1 MGVGEVPILLDDL
14 IIAMV
19 IGLSLTRL
27 FTQGAVRGSLP
38 IPYTTVSTLFLCLI
52 AYKTIAFLSLSMFLP
67 WTRSVTYEKG
77 VVFTEGVFVLVKLV
91 FLFLSYSFVL
101 LSLRERR
108 DSQKALRVMIL
119 CMALVV
125 FYGLVQFFI
134 LNHTVVTSTFRNI
147 YKMGFSVPGVWDF
160 ADPWFG
166 DATIGHEHLGA
177 FLNITFSLIA
187 GLLFCGY
194 PAKKYQRYSLG
205 LLWACCMFCLVYAS
219 SRGAWV
225 GTVCSLAML
234 FLWFLQ
240 QGRIAQLFSYCVY
253 ATLGLAVLVYA
264 LDLDPIELIGK
275 RIEGL
280 VTVTSGEITDLSA
293 IDRFEVLHLLW
304 NRYLERPLVGWGA
317 GGAGRIAEGQY
328 IRELVEGGII
338 GGILFMA
345 MLFYCVGIALK
356 HYRRSSDSLIKGSNL
371 GLICGLAGIAGQSL
385 FTELFIVTK
394 VGNPLWVLIAIVQSL
409 GLQEDR
415 TVQ

>member
-1 MGVGEVPILLDDL
+1 
-14 IIAMV
+14 
-19 IGLSLTRL
+19 
-27 FTQGAVRGSLP
+27 
-38 IPYTTVSTLFLCLI
+38 
-52 AYKTIAFLSLSMFLP
+52 
-67 WTRSVTYEKG
+67 
-77 VVFTEGVFVLVKLV
+77 
-91 FLFLSYSFVL
+91 
-101 LSLRERR
+101 
-108 DSQKALRVMIL
+108 
-119 CMALVV
+119 
-125 FYGLVQFFI
+125 
-134 LNHTVVTSTFRNI
+134 
-147 YKMGFSVPGVWDF
+147 VPGVWDF

-345 MLFYCVGIALK
+345 MLFYCVVIALK